1 MQGKQ
6 HHFIATEGWS
16 ILLVLALLAVASNV
30 YLGLFASLLVVILL
44 LVACVIFRNPRR
56 VIPAAP
62 LAVVSPASGNI
73 QIIDNVDDPWLSRP
87 ALRFRLHMSL
97 WDVHNLRCPVEGKVM
112 NQWSSENSEPGF
124 NKRYTYWIRT
134 DEGDDVV
141 FSLLMGQWSPF
152 ARLGLQTGERVGQ
165 GQPCGFLYFTGAI
178 EVLMPANSRV
188 EKQAGDIV
196 DAGAAILGQFVHE
209 SGATMMGK

>member
-16 ILLVLALLAVASNV
+16 TLLVLVLLAVVSNV
-30 YLGLFASLLVVILL
+30 YLGLYASLPFVILL
-44 LVACVIFRNPRR
+44 LVACVILRNPKRE
-56 VIPAAP
+56 IPAAP
-62 LAVVSPASGNI
+62 LAVVSPVSGNI
-73 QIIDNVDDPWLSRP
+73 QIIDTVDDPWLSRS
-87 ALRFRLHMSL
+87 ARRFRLHMSM

-141 FSLLMGQWSPF
+141 FSLLMGKWSPF

-165 GQPCGFLYFTGAI
+165 GQPCGFLYFIGAI
-178 EVLMPANSRV
+178 EVLMPIESRV
-188 EKQAGDIV
+188 EKQVGDIV

-209 SGATMMGK
+209 NGATMIGK

>member
-73 QIIDNVDDPWLSRP
+73 QIIDNVDDP
-87 ALRFRLHMSL
+87 
-97 WDVHNLRCPVEGKVM
+97 
-112 NQWSSENSEPGF
+112 
-124 NKRYTYWIRT
+124 
-134 DEGDDVV
+134 
-141 FSLLMGQWSPF
+141 
-152 ARLGLQTGERVGQ
+152 
-165 GQPCGFLYFTGAI
+165 
-178 EVLMPANSRV
+178 
-188 EKQAGDIV
+188 
-196 DAGAAILGQFVHE
+196 
-209 SGATMMGK
+209 